1 MAPPWSPNGA
11 PMETDTHSRTLL
23 YVSFRVPSKGALPPS
38 FPCRAPVERH
48 APSPE
53 PSFVGLSES
62 PVIMPSISSHLSEEL
77 AVPMHFNDAQIVCFL
92 SVPLIYTC

>member
-1 MAPPWSPNGA
+1 
-11 PMETDTHSRTLL
+11 MEMDTHSRALL
-23 YVSFRVPSKGALPPS
+23 YVSFRVSSKGALPPS
-38 FPCRAPVERH
+38 FPCRAPVERD

-53 PSFVGLSES
+53 PSFICLSES

-77 AVPMHFNDAQIVCFL
+77 AVSMRFNDVQIVCFL